1 MDMTQQSTNTRQ
13 PMSKV
18 VYWQENQL
26 AVTHHSRLNITEG
39 KKSIIASLDLET
51 LDSTLYKIAGYHVE
65 SFTIKDV
72 PRPYQPDTDRDR
84 DHDKQRKGQEDSNE
98 NTGVA
103 EPPQS
108 SLQSLVG
115 KYLFPHPFDDGTI
128 VVSFFHI
135 SHNQPLHGP
144 DKTSEAVELINE
156 KLELFDHSEK
166 SRLLTAMPNWLNGG
180 TNICPDHITHGCP
193 VSPPIP
199 VSDTCASGNWH
210 ITLPSDLPNFIQ
222 DATGAG
228 VTVLV
233 LDTLPRLQQI
243 YQAVASSGD
252 SNGLLLDIVENVTLN
267 YQVLSDVLDVPSP
280 DQPATGKDI
289 TGKLVGFPMSDH
301 GLFVAGIIRDLAP
314 DAHVEC
320 IRVLNDYGVGDTTM
334 LIDALTSIQNRLSA
348 INPETGE
355 PGDLYNT
362 PAVVNMSLVATPA
375 NEDLANWG
383 YSDFSIAPARKGLLY
398 PIQALAAQGVVF
410 AASAGNDTDPRDTM
424 MNPSGKRWGPRYPAA
439 FAYPMPNDYAEPGI
453 PTIIPAGAVNQAGAA
468 SAYSNYPGALG
479 IGTYGGDMP
488 KASAAAP
495 DAITGT
501 QVQPPIDAPRGIHT
515 DPFYPA
521 LAETDP
527 LPMHSPAPIAYP
539 EYQPAPADTW
549 AYWSGTS
556 FATPIVSA
564 LAARVMETLP
574 SVGESVRQTLLT
586 AAPSQVDWTN
596 LDTGESDA
604 WGPMIMVSQECE
616 SVVIVEIV
624 EIEE

>member
-1 MDMTQQSTNTRQ
+1 MTQQSTNTRQ

-108 SLQSLVG
+108 SLQSPIG

-280 DQPATGKDI
+280 DQPTTGKDI

-301 GLFVAGIIRDLAP
+301 GLFVVGIIRDLAP

-574 SVGESVRQTLLT
+574 SVGDSVRQTLL
-586 AAPSQVDWTN
+586 ASAPDQVDWTN